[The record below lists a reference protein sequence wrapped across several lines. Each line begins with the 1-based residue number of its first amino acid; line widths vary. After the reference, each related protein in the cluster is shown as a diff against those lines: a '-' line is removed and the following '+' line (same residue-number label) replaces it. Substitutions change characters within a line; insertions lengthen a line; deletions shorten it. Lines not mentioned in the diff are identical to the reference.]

1 MTQKLGD
8 LLNSPQY
15 LGSVCTGQY
24 VLSDGAALPGPY
36 FASQE
41 TNAWSII
48 AQGCKD
54 NFCENIKVGR
64 KIRRIIV
71 NFYQKFTII
80 FTLIQAERKSRRKY
94 LR

>member
-54 NFCENIKVGR
+54 NFCENIEVGR
-64 KIRRIIV
+64 RIRR
-71 NFYQKFTII
+71 
-80 FTLIQAERKSRRKY
+80 EGSRASEDK
-94 LR
+94 LCDTGFDNNKDDFEI